1 MGEEM
6 KDIEEDLRMRKELLE
21 RKCQQLEQYLPK
33 PKKDVSHLRMY
44 PEHNLAW
51 CENYKV
57 GSSTW
62 ASHLLTLARVPIHQ
76 HTPIHR
82 LAARHFSP
90 IKEPS
95 ARERFLLSAT
105 TFLVVRH
112 PFERL
117 LSAFMDK
124 LSKPIT
130 RKTHRPTAEHPH
142 WSFFPFGNIQEAI
155 RAKYRRG
162 ASNKSAPTFAE
173 FLAYLVGEAGQAPW
187 NPSTVTGLVNNA
199 HWRPITTN
207 CDPCRQRY
215 SLVMH
220 LDTLARDSTFL
231 KQKLGLNIDTGFVR
245 REGAGGRTGHNRTVE
260 AFKLVDPL
268 LVSKLYQLYR
278 LDFELFGFTA
288 EDYL

>member
-1 MGEEM
+1 MMWRIGAGLLSGSMLISLALLRVAKEGGTSEFGYGIHARQWTCRTCKRVDQEALSEEEM
-6 KDIEEDLRMRKELLE
+6 KDIEENLKRRRELLE
-21 RKCQQLEQYLPK
+21 RKCQQLEQSLPK
-33 PKKDVSHLRMY
+33 TPKDASHLRMY

-62 ASHLLTLARVPIHQ
+62 ASHLLTLARVTIHQ

-90 IKEPS
+90 IKEPVE
-95 ARERFLLSAT
+95 RKRFLLSAT

-155 RAKYRRG
+155 RSKYRRG
-162 ASNKSAPTFAE
+162 AGNKSAPTFAE
-173 FLAYLVGEAGQAPW
+173 FLAYLVCKLFVAVLIGE
-187 NPSTVTGLVNNA
+187 V
-199 HWRPITTN
+199 
-207 CDPCRQRY
+207 
-215 SLVMH
+215 
-220 LDTLARDSTFL
+220 
-231 KQKLGLNIDTGFVR
+231 
-245 REGAGGRTGHNRTVE
+245 
-260 AFKLVDPL
+260 
-268 LVSKLYQLYR
+268 
-278 LDFELFGFTA
+278 
-288 EDYL
+288 